1 MNVIVW
7 SKPNCVQC
15 DATKRY
21 LTKHEVPYEA
31 REMTPDMIEEFK
43 DKGFMSAP
51 IVATGKDM
59 WAGFRMSKL
68 EGLVK
73 EYKSEQIHKSA

>member
-21 LTKHEVPYEA
+21 LTKHEVPYDA

-43 DKGFMSAP
+43 DKEIGRAH
-51 IVATGKDM
+51 V
-59 WAGFRMSKL
+59 
-68 EGLVK
+68 
-73 EYKSEQIHKSA
+73 